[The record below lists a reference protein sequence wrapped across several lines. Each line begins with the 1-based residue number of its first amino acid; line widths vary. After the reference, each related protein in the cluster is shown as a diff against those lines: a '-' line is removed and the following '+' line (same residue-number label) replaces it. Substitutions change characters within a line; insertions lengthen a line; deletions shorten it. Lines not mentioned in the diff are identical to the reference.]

1 MLLCFCQREKG
12 TKMLSAY
19 DAWRNAKDVVENSK
33 DWHYLEERIEWHV
46 NQGHV
51 QMFVSFDH
59 NPQTALLMLR
69 ELGYVVVPTNV
80 DADASYYGFTI
91 SWFPMK

>member
-1 MLLCFCQREKG
+1 
-12 TKMLSAY
+12 MLSAY
-19 DAWRNAKDVVENSK
+19 DAWRNAKDVVEKSE
-33 DWHYLEERIEWHV
+33 DWYYLEERIEWHV

-69 ELGYVVVPTNV
+69 ELGYTVSPQTI
-80 DADASYYGFTI
+80 DADANYYDFI
-91 SWFPMK
+91 IAWFGVNK